1 MGRVLKISLLL
12 FSLPATAGAVELAA
26 GHDAI
31 FGIEAGYLK
40 TSGHPSWTE
49 GFVGKLRY
57 QDDGVVL
64 NRAFLDYKGRLTDT
78 LRAHVVLEG
87 YDDDLGSAIDFTQAY
102 LEWRPVPR
110 SETRYRL
117 KVGAFYPRISMENV
131 DPGWSSRYTLN
142 SSAINTWVAEE
153 LRSTGAELTL
163 SRRPA
168 SMGGAHTFSLN
179 LAAFIG
185 NDPAGSLLAW
195 KGWSVHD
202 RQSRFSDDLPL
213 PPLPQIQPGRMF
225 AAQDPYV
232 EPFQEIDDEIGY
244 YLNAEWRFGNKL
256 LVRAMHYDNR
266 AVPTVIENGQYGW
279 TTKFDHIGIQT
290 TLPGDIG
297 FVGQWMTGSTVM
309 GPVMNGAHAV
319 DVEYDSFFT
328 LLTRAFDKHRVT
340 ARYDHFDITQNDRTP
355 EDNNPENGHA
365 WTLSYQYG
373 FSDKMSL
380 AAEWLSIKTHHCA
393 WIYYGI
399 SPTETET
406 QTQVTLR
413 LRF

>member
-1 MGRVLKISLLL
+1 MGRVLSLMIVLTV
-12 FSLPATAGAVELAA
+12 LPATAAAVDIAD
-26 GHDAI
+26 GHEAI
-31 FGIEAGYLK
+31 FGLEVGYL
-40 TSGHPSWTE
+40 TSSGHPSWTE

-78 LRAHVVLEG
+78 LKAHIVLEG
-87 YDDDLGSAIDFTQAY
+87 YDDDLGNAIDFTQAY
-102 LEWRPVPR
+102 VEWRPVPK

-131 DPGWSSRYTLN
+131 DPGWSSPYTLN

-153 LRSTGAELTL
+153 LRSTGAEFTI

-168 SMGGAHTFSLN
+168 SLGGAHTFSVN
-179 LAAFIG
+179 LAAFVG

-213 PPLPQIQPGRMF
+213 PPLPQIQPGGMF
-225 AAQDPYV
+225 EAQDPYV
-232 EPFQEIDDEIGY
+232 EPFQEIDGEIGY
-244 YLNAEWRFGNKL
+244 YVNAEWRFGKKL

-266 AVPTVIENGQYGW
+266 AVPTAIENGQYGW
-279 TTKFDHIGIQT
+279 TTKFDHIGLQT
-290 TLPGDIG
+290 TLPGG
-297 FVGQWMTGSTVM
+297 VGVIAQWMTGSTVM
-309 GPVMNGAHAV
+309 GPVMNGAHVV
-319 DVEYDSFFT
+319 DVEYDSYFA
-328 LLTRAFDKHRVT
+328 LLTRSFDKHRIS
-340 ARYDHFDITQNDRTP
+340 ARYDHFDVTQNDTTP

-365 WTLSYQYG
+365 WTVNYQYS
-373 FSDKMSL
+373 FSDKVSL
-380 AAEWLSIKTHHCA
+380 AAEWLSIKTHHCG
-393 WIYYGI
+393 WVYYGI
-399 SPTETET
+399 PPTETET